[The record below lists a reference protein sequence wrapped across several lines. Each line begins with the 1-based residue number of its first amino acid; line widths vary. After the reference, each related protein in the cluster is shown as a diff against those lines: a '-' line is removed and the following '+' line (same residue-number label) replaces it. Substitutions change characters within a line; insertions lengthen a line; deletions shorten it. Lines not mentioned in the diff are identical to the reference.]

1 MNAGISVNLRSPV
14 PPFEQIR
21 AQIASLIT
29 VGTLAPGTRLPTV
42 RSLASDLGLA
52 AGTVARAYKE
62 LELAGLTETRRRN
75 GTVVAGAPA
84 PPARPDAS
92 GRGAATPEVSPP
104 STATLRRAAVPGWT
118 TPPCW
123 RSSARDRDGHTNKGA
138 GEFSVDWNREHS
150 YAL

>member
-1 MNAGISVNLRSPV
+1 VNAGISVDLRSPV

-62 LELAGLTETRRRN
+62 LELAGLTDTRRRN

-84 PPARPDAS
+84 PAARPDS
-92 GRGAATPEVSPP
+92 PGRGAATPEVI
-104 STATLRRAAVPGWT
+104 AAVDRYIAEGRSAGLDDAALLDILRARQGW
-118 TPPCW
+118 
-123 RSSARDRDGHTNKGA
+123 SH
-138 GEFSVDWNREHS
+138 E
-150 YAL
+150 

>member
-1 MNAGISVNLRSPV
+1 MSAGISVNLRSPV

-84 PPARPDAS
+84 LPARPVAP
-92 GRGAATPEVSPP
+92 GRG
-104 STATLRRAAVPGWT
+104 TATAAVIAAVDRVIAEGRSAGLDDAALLEILRARQGW
-118 TPPCW
+118 
-123 RSSARDRDGHTNKGA
+123 SH
-138 GEFSVDWNREHS
+138 E
-150 YAL
+150 

>member
-1 MNAGISVNLRSPV
+1 VNAGISVNLRSPV

-92 GRGAATPEVSPP
+92 GRGAATPEVI
-104 STATLRRAAVPGWT
+104 AAVDRYIAEGRSAGLDDAALLEILRARQGW
-118 TPPCW
+118 
-123 RSSARDRDGHTNKGA
+123 SH
-138 GEFSVDWNREHS
+138 E
-150 YAL
+150 

>member
-21 AQIASLIT
+21 AQITSLIT

-62 LELAGLTETRRRN
+62 LELAGLIETRRRN
-75 GTVVAGAPA
+75 GTVVAGTAA
-84 PPARPDAS
+84 LSARA
-92 GRGAATPEVSPP
+92 GALGHEAATAEVI
-104 STATLRRAAVPGWT
+104 AAVDRYIAEG
-118 TPPCW
+118 
-123 RSSARDRDGHTNKGA
+123 RSA
-138 GEFSVDWNREHS
+138 GLDDA
-150 YAL
+150 ALLALLRTQLSQQDK

>member
-75 GTVVAGAPA
+75 GTVVAGTPA
-84 PPARPDAS
+84 PPARAAAP
-92 GRGAATPEVSPP
+92 GRGAATAEVI
-104 STATLRRAAVPGWT
+104 AAVDRYIAEGRSAGLDDAALLEILRARQGW
-118 TPPCW
+118 
-123 RSSARDRDGHTNKGA
+123 SH
-138 GEFSVDWNREHS
+138 E
-150 YAL
+150 

>member
-75 GTVVAGAPA
+75 GTVVAGTPAPLARADAPA
-84 PPARPDAS
+84 
-92 GRGAATPEVSPP
+92 RGAATAEVI
-104 STATLRRAAVPGWT
+104 AAVDRYIAEG
-118 TPPCW
+118 
-123 RSSARDRDGHTNKGA
+123 RSAGLDDAALLEILRARQAWSH
-138 GEFSVDWNREHS
+138 E
-150 YAL
+150 

>member
-29 VGTLAPGTRLPTV
+29 VGALAPGTRLPTV

-75 GTVVAGAPA
+75 GTVVAGTPAPLARADAPA
-84 PPARPDAS
+84 
-92 GRGAATPEVSPP
+92 RGAATAEVM
-104 STATLRRAAVPGWT
+104 AAVDRYIAEG
-118 TPPCW
+118 
-123 RSSARDRDGHTNKGA
+123 RSAGLDDAALLEILRARQAWSH
-138 GEFSVDWNREHS
+138 E
-150 YAL
+150 

>member
-75 GTVVAGAPA
+75 GTVVAGTPA
-84 PPARPDAS
+84 PPARPDAP
-92 GRGAATPEVSPP
+92 GRGAATAEVI
-104 STATLRRAAVPGWT
+104 AAVDRYIAEGRSAGLDDAALLEILRARQGW
-118 TPPCW
+118 
-123 RSSARDRDGHTNKGA
+123 SH
-138 GEFSVDWNREHS
+138 E
-150 YAL
+150 

>member
-1 MNAGISVNLRSPV
+1 VNAGISINLRSPV

-21 AQIASLIT
+21 AQITSLIT

-75 GTVVAGAPA
+75 GTVVAGTPA
-84 PPARPDAS
+84 PPARPDAP
-92 GRGAATPEVSPP
+92 GRGAATAEVI
-104 STATLRRAAVPGWT
+104 AAVDRYIAEGRSAGLDDAALLEILRARQGW
-118 TPPCW
+118 
-123 RSSARDRDGHTNKGA
+123 SH
-138 GEFSVDWNREHS
+138 E
-150 YAL
+150 

>member
-75 GTVVAGAPA
+75 GTVVAGTPA
-84 PPARPDAS
+84 PPGRADAP
-92 GRGAATPEVSPP
+92 GRGAATAEVI
-104 STATLRRAAVPGWT
+104 AAVDRYIAEGRSAGLDDAALLEILRARQGW
-118 TPPCW
+118 
-123 RSSARDRDGHTNKGA
+123 SH
-138 GEFSVDWNREHS
+138 E
-150 YAL
+150 